1 MRYQDLL
8 LSAVNNAT
16 RGMDPAQS
24 AALDAVGLAD
34 TLFPVVAQA
43 VSEAAA
49 TDEYKRSLLTRPK
62 SVTLAAGSATLSV
75 DVLTHFMPDAIFFD
89 PATLSKKYAWR
100 PYQDFVRKSDAR
112 LGVFSLQGGTTLVV
126 REPNQQFVVPLTASG
141 ARTLVVPCAVVKPA
155 TATTAIDCP
164 DEILSDLDEA
174 LSEVLRGQ
182 ISKVA
187 GANA

>member
-8 LSAVNNAT
+8 LSAVNNAS

-24 AALDAVGLAD
+24 VALDAIGLAD
-34 TLFPVVAQA
+34 TLFPTVAEA

-49 TDEYKRSLLTRPK
+49 ADEYKRSLLTRTK
-62 SVTLAAGSATLSV
+62 TVTLAAGSAALTA

-112 LGVFSLQGGTTLVV
+112 LGVFSIQGGTTLVV
-126 REPNQQFVVPLTASG
+126 REPNQQFVVPLTATG
-141 ARTLVVPCAVVKPA
+141 ERTLVIPCSIVKPTLA
-155 TATTAIDCP
+155 TDQLDSP
-164 DEILSDLDEA
+164 EELLGDLDEA
-174 LSEVLRGQ
+174 LTEVLRGQ
-182 ISKVA
+182 LAKIA
-187 GANA
+187 GASV